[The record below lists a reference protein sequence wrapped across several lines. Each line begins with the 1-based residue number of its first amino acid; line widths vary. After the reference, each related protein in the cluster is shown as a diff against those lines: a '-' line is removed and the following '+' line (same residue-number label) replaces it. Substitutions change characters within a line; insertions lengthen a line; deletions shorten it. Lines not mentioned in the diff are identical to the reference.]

1 MQNNNN
7 NTMEQSEETMDQIKT
22 RVIGI
27 DIRLDRT
34 TYGVVDIRGEIVAQD
49 HFDTSEYADVNEY
62 VAVLA
67 EKLLVM
73 MEENGFET
81 IRSIGISAPS
91 ASSVTGCIENAANL
105 PWKGVIPLANML
117 RDRVG
122 MAVAV
127 ANDAYITAL
136 GEKAYGSAHGMKDF
150 VVVSMSHGGLGSCFY
165 SNGMPHL
172 GAKGFAGEV
181 GHTCVEIDGRQCG
194 CGNKG
199 CLETYCTESGL
210 KRTIEEL
217 LAERKEP
224 SLLNELKDMEIAQ
237 IARCCDKG
245 DEVAIEAL
253 RQTGEMLGLGLA
265 NYASVLNPEAIILTG
280 DLTAAGKWLMK
291 PMKKSFN
298 EHVFPNIRNDTRLL
312 VSILKEGE
320 RDVLGASALAWD
332 VKEYSLF
339 K

>member
-1 MQNNNN
+1 MD
-7 NTMEQSEETMDQIKT
+7 NTDETVDQIKT

-27 DIRLDRT
+27 DIRLDKT

-49 HFDTSEYADVNEY
+49 YFDTSEYADVNDY

-67 EKLLVM
+67 EKLLEL
-73 MEENGFET
+73 MEENGGHES

-105 PWKGVIPLANML
+105 PWKGVIPLAAML

-122 MAVAV
+122 MAVAL

-150 VVVSMSHGGLGSCFY
+150 VVVSMSHGGLGSSFF

-172 GAKGFAGEV
+172 GAQGFAGEV
-181 GHTCVEIDGRQCG
+181 GHACVEKNGRQCG

-199 CLETYCTESGL
+199 CLETYCTEKGL
-210 KRTIEEL
+210 VRTAKEL
-217 LAERKEP
+217 MEKSTEP
-224 SLLNELKDMEIAQ
+224 TLLSDLPKLNVASIAK
-237 IARCCDKG
+237 CCDRG
-245 DEVAIEAL
+245 DGLAIEAM
-253 RQTGEMLGLGLA
+253 RRTGEMLGMGLA
-265 NYASVLNPEAIILTG
+265 NYASILNPEAIILTG
-280 DLTAAGKWLMK
+280 DMTLAGKWLLK
-291 PMKKSFN
+291 PMRKTFE
-298 EHVFPNIRNDTRLL
+298 EHVFPNIRETTRIL

-320 RDVLGASALAWD
+320 RDILGASALAWD

-339 K
+339 V

>member
-1 MQNNNN
+1 
-7 NTMEQSEETMDQIKT
+7 METNEESVDQIKT

-49 HFDTSEYADVNEY
+49 YFETSDYPDVNDY
-62 VAVLA
+62 VTALA
-67 EKLLVM
+67 EKLLVL
-73 MEENGFET
+73 MEENGGYDS

-91 ASSVTGCIENAANL
+91 ASSITGCIENAANL
-105 PWKGVIPLANML
+105 PWKGVIPLAAML

-122 MAVAV
+122 LAVAL
-127 ANDAYITAL
+127 ANDAHITAL

-150 VVVSMSHGGLGSCFY
+150 VVVSMSHGGLGSCFF

-172 GAKGFAGEV
+172 GAQGFAGEV
-181 GHTCVEIDGRQCG
+181 GHTCVDINGRQCG

-199 CLETYCTESGL
+199 CLETYCTENGL
-210 KRTIEEL
+210 KATIKEL
-217 LAERKEP
+217 MKESKQP
-224 SLLNELKDMEIAQ
+224 TMLSELKELDVMSIAK
-237 IARCCDKG
+237 CCDKG
-245 DEVAIEAL
+245 DELAIEAF
-253 RQTGEMLGLGLA
+253 RRTGAMLGLGLA

-280 DLTAAGKWLMK
+280 DMTMAGKWLLK
-291 PMKKSFN
+291 PMRKSFD
-298 EHVFPNIRNDTRLL
+298 EHVFLNIKNETRIL